1 MLIVNDEHCLRAG
14 IKSLSK
20 RCTRVSWGNEITIF
34 QANREKNKWERSV
47 FAKLAKT
54 KENEHEKAM
63 GEGVDDLRWG
73 L

>member
-34 QANREKNKWERSV
+34 QANREKNKWEFLMS
-47 FAKLAKT
+47 KNK
-54 KENEHEKAM
+54 
-63 GEGVDDLRWG
+63 GERT
-73 L
+73 